1 MSQNAK
7 FFISF
12 FIFLL
17 MLIGVYGQDKK
28 RIDSLNKIL
37 LEVAEDTNRIYTL
50 CELTAQY
57 ASIDAEK
64 ALGYA
69 NEALR
74 ISKKIKHKY
83 SEGYALNMIGYIY
96 DYQSE
101 FDKATDFYL
110 QSLKIKEEIGDQS
123 GIAASY
129 QNLGVLA
136 YFQGDL
142 DKALQNYQE
151 ALDIKKSISDKDG
164 VSLILNNIG
173 IVYRK
178 QKLYDKALDSYK
190 EALQIKKELNKSASS
205 IAATIQNIGVVYQY
219 KGDYQKARQYLEESL
234 FLEEKA
240 NNCYGITGSW
250 IALGI
255 LYSEENKIEEA
266 KELLS
271 KGLEI
276 SQDCNTKDF
285 QLQAYQLFI
294 HIDTT
299 QNNYREAFYHQQKYL
314 SIIKELYTTQKAE
327 AIVKYQT
334 IYETEKKE
342 NETKLQ
348 KKENE
353 ILRDRLYLG
362 VLGALLIFL
371 FLLFLYVQARNKAQ
385 KRRLALEK
393 AEAQKL
399 QVEAENRANEEEK
412 LRLTEEVKAQQ
423 EIAQLKEEKLR
434 TQIDSQN
441 RELSSF
447 SLNMVQKNQVFSTL
461 KEQLERLQVFAVE
474 NENLAQRLKELLK
487 IIKNNLNADAD
498 WEKFKLHFEQVHPQF
513 FKKIQ
518 DLSTE
523 ISGKELKFCAYLKLN
538 LDTKEIAGLLD
549 MTVRSV
555 ESYKYRIKKKLNL
568 QEESN
573 LQDYLLGL

>member
-1 MSQNAK
+1 MPQNAK

-17 MLIGVYGQDKK
+17 ILIRAYGQDKK

-37 LEVAEDTNRIYTL
+37 LEVTEDTNRIYTL

-83 SEGYALNMIGYIY
+83 SEGYALNMIGYVY

-142 DKALQNYQE
+142 EKALQNYQK
-151 ALDIKKSISDKDG
+151 ALDIKKNIDDKDG

-173 IVYRK
+173 AVYR
-178 QKLYDKALDSYK
+178 QQESYEKALITYQ
-190 EALQIKKELNKSASS
+190 EALRIKKELHKPPSS
-205 IAATIQNIGVVYQY
+205 LAATLQNIGVVYQY
-219 KGDYQKARQYLEESL
+219 QGNYRKARQYLEESL
-234 FLEEKA
+234 FFEEKA
-240 NNCYGITGSW
+240 NHCYGIVGSW
-250 IALGI
+250 VALGE
-255 LYSEENKIEEA
+255 LSAKENKLQEAQDLLQKSLEKA
-266 KELLS
+266 KE
-271 KGLEI
+271 
-276 SQDCNTKDF
+276 CNAKDF
-285 QLQAYQLFI
+285 QLQAYQILM
-294 HIDTT
+294 HIDTL
-299 QNNYREAFYHQQKYL
+299 QGDFAKALAHQQNYL
-314 SIIKELYTTQKAE
+314 TIIKETYKTEKAE
-327 AIVKYQT
+327 AIAKYQT

-342 NETKLQ
+342 NEAELQ

-362 VLGALLIFL
+362 VLGALLALL

-385 KRRLALEK
+385 QRRLALEK

-399 QVEAENRANEEEK
+399 QAEAENRAIEEEK
-412 LRLTEEVKAQQ
+412 LRLAEEMKAQQ
-423 EIAQLKEEKLR
+423 EISQLKEEKLR

-461 KEQLERLQVFAVE
+461 KEQLERLQVFSVE

-487 IIKNNLNADAD
+487 VIKNNLNADAD

-538 LDTKEIAGLLD
+538 LDTKEIANLLD

-568 QEESN
+568 EEESN